1 MKNEKNGTIGRSQRI
16 YSDEMTISLE
26 NIKKVIEKHKAQLS
40 RYEKLEAMYY
50 GEMDIYNLP
59 AKEPWRPDNRIG
71 AAFPKYIVDT
81 FMGYFIGKPVKT
93 KHLTPDIDEKLVEF
107 NNMNNIEDKNF
118 ELAKWACI
126 YGSSIEL
133 LYQNEDAKTRT
144 TTLKPT
150 EAFIVWDESIEPQ
163 PLYGIRYGV
172 NDRDEL
178 VGAFYTRSEFYEFK
192 GDSLLEPQTHPF
204 ETVPMIEYVH
214 NTERMG
220 IFEPVIPII
229 NQLNKIPSE
238 KSNDVEYFAEAY
250 LVFLGGEADFEEED
264 LSDVGEARMM
274 VLKGGYDGGGPL
286 PDVKFLEKPNADSTQ
301 ENLINRLE
309 KWLFQISMVAN
320 ISDESFGNSSGTSLA
335 YKLQAM
341 SNLAL
346 NMQRK
351 LRASLQERYR
361 LFFTITENVP
371 TTQAKEYANIE
382 YTFDRN
388 IPRNLLEESQI
399 MQNIDAIV
407 SKETQLGVF
416 SRIDDVSNELER
428 IETEEKDYKDKFDS
442 LRNVPEKEDSND
454 DEAD

>member
-1 MKNEKNGTIGRSQRI
+1 MGTDYTLTRPQVI
-16 YSDEMTISLE
+16 YSDEIEVTIE
-26 NIKKVIEKHKAQLS
+26 NIKKLIDKHKIQLG

-50 GEMDIYNLP
+50 GEMAIHELKKKDSW
-59 AKEPWRPDNRIG
+59 KPDNRV
-71 AAFPKYIVDT
+71 AVPFAKYIVDT
-81 FMGYFIGKPVKT
+81 FMGYFIGKPVKV
-93 KHLTPDIDEKLVEF
+93 KHLADEINEKLVEF
-107 NNMNNIEDKNF
+107 NNLNNIEDKNF
-118 ELAKWACI
+118 ELGKWACI

-144 TTLKPT
+144 TALKPT
-150 EAFIVWDESIEPQ
+150 EAFIVWDESIEPK

-172 NDRDEL
+172 NDKDEL

-192 GDSLLEPQTHPF
+192 GDDLLELKTHPF
-204 ETVPMIEYVH
+204 EAVPMIEYVH

-229 NQLNKIPSE
+229 DQLNKAISE
-238 KSNDVEYFAEAY
+238 KANDVDYFAEAY
-250 LVFLGGEADFEEED
+250 LAFIGGDASFTDEE
-264 LSDVGEARMM
+264 
-274 VLKGGYDGGGPL
+274 LKNIRENRVITYKGDPSSTNKV
-286 PDVKFLEKPNADSTQ
+286 DVKFLDKPNADSTQ

-309 KWLFQISMVAN
+309 QWLYQTSMVAN

-361 LFFTITENVP
+361 LFFIITENVP
-371 TTQAKEYANIE
+371 QNQASEYANIE

-399 MQNIDAIV
+399 MQNIDGIV

-416 SRIDDVSNELER
+416 SRIDDVGNEIKR
-428 IETEEKDYKDKFDS
+428 IETEEKEYKDKFDS
-442 LRNVPEKEDSND
+442 LRDIPEQEEDAD

>member
-1 MKNEKNGTIGRSQRI
+1 MGTDYTLSRPQVI
-16 YSDEMTISLE
+16 YSDEIEVTIE
-26 NIKKVIEKHKAQLS
+26 NIKKLIDKHKTQLG

-50 GEMDIYNLP
+50 GEMAIHDL
-59 AKEPWRPDNRIG
+59 KKKDSWKPDNRV
-71 AAFPKYIVDT
+71 AASFPKYAVDT
-81 FMGYFIGKPVKT
+81 FMGYFIGKPVKI
-93 KHLTPDIDEKLVEF
+93 KHFNDQINEKLVEF
-107 NNMNNIEDKNF
+107 NNINNIEDKNF
-118 ELAKWACI
+118 ELGKWACI

-133 LYQNEDAKTRT
+133 LYQTEKTKTRT
-144 TTLKPT
+144 TALKPT
-150 EAFIVWDESIEPQ
+150 EAFIVWDETIEPQ

-178 VGAFYTRSEFYEFK
+178 VGAFYTRNEYYEFK
-192 GDSLLEPQTHPF
+192 GDSLLEAQNHPF
-204 ETVPMIEYVH
+204 GSVPMIEYVH

-229 NQLNKIPSE
+229 DQLNKAISE
-238 KSNDVEYFAEAY
+238 KANDVDYFAEAY
-250 LVFLGGEADFEEED
+250 LAFIGGEADF
-264 LSDVGEARMM
+264 SDEQ
-274 VLKGGYDGGGPL
+274 LKDIRENRVITYKGDPSSTSSV
-286 PDVKFLEKPNADSTQ
+286 DVRFLDKPNADSTQ
-301 ENLINRLE
+301 ENLVNRLE
-309 KWLFQISMVAN
+309 KWLFQLSMVAN

-361 LFFTITENVP
+361 LFFIITENVP
-371 TTQAKEYANIE
+371 QNQANEYANIE

-399 MQNIDAIV
+399 MQNIDGIV

-416 SRIDDVSNELER
+416 SRIDDVGNEIKR

-442 LRNVPEKEDSND
+442 LRNVPEQEDSNN
-454 DEAD
+454 DEAN